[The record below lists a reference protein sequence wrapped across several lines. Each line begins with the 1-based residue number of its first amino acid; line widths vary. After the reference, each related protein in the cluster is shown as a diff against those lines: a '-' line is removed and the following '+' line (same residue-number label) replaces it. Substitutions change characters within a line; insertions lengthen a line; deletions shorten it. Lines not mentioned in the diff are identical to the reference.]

1 MLALKYWGFTYKRW
15 PMNEEHNLIDILISV
30 FLKQETYF
38 SPECRSNVLI
48 IENLGN
54 TEKYNEKENIIHH

>member
-1 MLALKYWGFTYKRW
+1 
-15 PMNEEHNLIDILISV
+15 MNEEHNLIDILISV

-54 TEKYNEKENIIHH
+54 TEKYNEKENIIHECITKHILISIYFPFN